1 MKYRA
6 CVLLGIVIL
15 SIGAWSAWPDTPLP
29 LGSKVDLIV
38 VRKAARQLELY
49 RGGQLVKVY
58 AVSLGRHPLDRK
70 ERQGDGRTP
79 EGDYRLDYRNANSSF
94 HEALHISYPDSVDLS
109 AARARGVDAGGLVMI
124 HGMKNG
130 WGWLGRLHRLVDWTD
145 GCVAVTDREMDEIWR
160 VVPDGTRIV
169 LKP

>member
-6 CVLLGIVIL
+6 CVLLGVVIL
-15 SIGAWSAWPDTPLP
+15 SIGAWSAWPDAPLP
-29 LGSKVDLIV
+29 SDTKVDLVV
-38 VRKAARQLELY
+38 VRKSARHLELY
-49 RGGQLVKVY
+49 RSGQM
-58 AVSLGRHPLDRK
+58 
-70 ERQGDGRTP
+70 
-79 EGDYRLDYRNANSSF
+79 
-94 HEALHISYPDSVDLS
+94 
-109 AARARGVDAGGLVMI
+109 LVMI